1 MAQPIHVS
9 LVALP
14 EIMISPLAGLYEVL
28 TLFETLGSFD
38 DAVPQDP
45 PFEVHIVTPP
55 DMPRTGASG
64 LPHGGALTFDR
75 VAKTDIIIVPSL
87 LIADANWVPGRYP
100 DFVAWLAARHAE
112 GAILCSACSGVL
124 LLAETGLLNGREAT
138 IHWAYEKTFRDNFP
152 EVRLKLQEVL
162 VTTGDRRDFVMSGAS
177 ASWHDLVLYL
187 IARLVSPTSAQ
198 AISRFMLLQWH
209 VDGQAPYVAF
219 NPPLDHGDSIVRDLQ
234 HWLKRNFSLANPL
247 KEMQKR
253 CMMPERSFKRRFTA
267 ATGIPPV
274 RYVQNVRVEE
284 AKRRLERTQ
293 IPVDQISWDVGYQ
306 DPAFFRRLFKR
317 STRLTP
323 ADYRRKFQMPNFDLL

>member
-1 MAQPIHVS
+1 MAKPTHVS

-38 DAVPQDP
+38 DAVPQEP
-45 PFEVHIVTPP
+45 PFDVQIVAPV
-55 DMPRTGASG
+55 DMRPTGASG
-64 LPHGGALTFDR
+64 LPHGAAVTFDQ
-75 VAKTDIIIVPSL
+75 VVQTDIVIVPSL
-87 LIADANWVPGRYP
+87 LVPDAAWVPGRYP
-100 DFVAWLAARHAE
+100 NLVAWLVARHAE

-138 IHWAYEKTFRDNFP
+138 IHWAYEKTFRENFP
-152 EVRLKLQEVL
+152 EVRLKLEEVL
-162 VTTGDRRDFVMSGAS
+162 VISGVRRDFVMSGAS

-209 VDGQAPYVAF
+209 GDGQAPYVAF
-219 NPPLDHGDSIVRDLQ
+219 NPPLDHGDAIVRELQ
-234 HWLKRNFSLANPL
+234 HWLKRNYALANPL
-247 KEMQKR
+247 EEMQQR
-253 CMMPERSFKRRFTA
+253 SGLSIRSFKRRFTA
-267 ATGIPPV
+267 ATGMPPI

-293 IPVDQISWDVGYQ
+293 TPVAEISWDVGYQ

-323 ADYRRKFQMPNFDLL
+323 VDYRRKFKIPDFDLL